1 MVVLI
6 STYSFNAQHTGDPAL
21 SERYFRKGVQSLQ
34 VLNYVDALYYFS
46 QAYKASPS
54 SHYGELSYLY
64 LGKSYALYSYAY
76 GSRKGIFASI
86 AFLNEYPFHYKVPR
100 FIHTQRE
107 FIGDSYLLLQ
117 WYGTAKNIYAN
128 LYGETERVEYMIKFG
143 YASSLE
149 GSIEGYNY
157 LKKLNQQGVPRDYL
171 DLYYMTMGFYNFN
184 LGKYSLSV
192 EYLSYAMNINTHLR
206 KDPHLLFRL
215 GVSYYKLGDW
225 RKALLYLELTARNDP
240 LDTYK
245 DKTNFYLAIIN
256 LETNNFREAFV
267 NIMNLIQDD
276 RLFYSKLSQ
285 ILYSSLWYYEDFLNI
300 YREKLGDYRVNLLK
314 LAWLNIEDSY
324 GDFPALGIY
333 YFSLKERVLSEEEKE
348 FLSLKKLSLNGFLH
362 ENEFFTFDKYVSRL
376 REYLQR
382 ISPFSREG
390 ARFISHIYDINESNY
405 LKLFGNPKGIEMLAR
420 SLVFL
425 GSPRSEEVIP
435 LLKDTTLRDFLTAK
449 LLLLKG
455 DIEKSTKLL
464 EGSLEKL
471 KGDDRKEAQL
481 LLSYLKG
488 DIKLLEEVA
497 SSVDFKKE
505 RFLHYAPTVFLKL
518 ADGFFD
524 RGNLKKSLEYYRKV
538 VELKG
543 TDEDYWWALF
553 RIAYISEKLGDSET
567 LKWVVNQTEGSDN
580 IWSRSIRT
588 LWEG

>member
-1 MVVLI
+1 M
-6 STYSFNAQHTGDPAL
+6 
-21 SERYFRKGVQSLQ
+21 
-34 VLNYVDALYYFS
+34 NYVDALYYFS
-46 QAYKASPS
+46 QAYRASPNS
-54 SHYGELSYLY
+54 YYGELSYLY
-64 LGKSYALYSYAY
+64 LGKSYALYSYVY
-76 GSRKGIFASI
+76 GSREGIFASI
-86 AFLNEYPFHYKVPR
+86 GFLNQYPFHYKVPR
-100 FIHTQRE
+100 FVHTQRE
-107 FIGDSYLLLQ
+107 FVGDSYLLLQ

-157 LKKLNQQGVPRDYL
+157 LNKLNQQGVPRDYL

-184 LGKYSLSV
+184 LGKHSLTV
-192 EYLSYAMNINTHLR
+192 GYLSYAMNVNSHLR
-206 KDPHLLFRL
+206 QDPHLLFRL

-225 RKALLYLELTARNDP
+225 RKALLYLELTARKDP
-240 LDTYK
+240 LGVYK
-245 DKTNFYLAIIN
+245 EKNNFYLATIN
-256 LETNNFREAFV
+256 LETRNFREAFTNV
-267 NIMNLIQDD
+267 KTLTEGDK
-276 RLFYSKLSQ
+276 LFYNKLAQ
-285 ILYSSLWYYEDFLNI
+285 ILYSSLWFYEEFLKV
-300 YREKLGDYRVNLLK
+300 YGDKLGDYRANLIK

-324 GDFPALGIY
+324 GDFPTLGIY
-333 YFSLKERVLSEEEKE
+333 YFFLKERVLSEEEKE
-348 FLSLKKLSLNGFLH
+348 LLSLKKLSLNSFLH
-362 ENEFFTFDKYVSRL
+362 ESELFTFDKYVSRL
-376 REYLQR
+376 NETLKEL
-382 ISPFSREG
+382 SPFSKEDAKFLSYVYG
-390 ARFISHIYDINESNY
+390 INESNY

-425 GSPRSEEVIP
+425 GSPRSEEVIS

-455 DIEKSTKLL
+455 DVEKSTKLL

-471 KGDDRKEAQL
+471 KGDDRREAQL

-488 DIKLLEEVA
+488 DLKLLEEVA

-505 RFLHYAPTVFLKL
+505 RFLHYAPTVFLRL

-524 RGNLKKSLEYYRKV
+524 MGNLKKSLEYYRKV

-567 LKWVVNQTEGSDN
+567 LKWVVKQAEESDN